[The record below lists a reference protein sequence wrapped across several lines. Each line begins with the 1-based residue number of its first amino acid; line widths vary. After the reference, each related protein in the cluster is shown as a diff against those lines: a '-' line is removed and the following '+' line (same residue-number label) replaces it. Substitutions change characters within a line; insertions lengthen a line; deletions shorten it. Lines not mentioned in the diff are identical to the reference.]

1 MIMKQLGLKKILLLS
16 VMILVGLSVSGVS
29 VMLYLQEKEALTESV
44 INESK
49 TYAAS
54 KAAIVETIINEKVG
68 GISKLAQQYKDK
80 AFKGSREELIEQTFF
95 LANAMNLNSAVLAFE
110 TGDAYWNQTAT
121 AWPDHKFDGDVKT
134 SGWYQDGRRANS
146 VTVTE
151 PYSDEDN
158 VFWLTIIEKIKGGT
172 ISVDMRLNFL
182 NALVKQENSM
192 AGSTAMILNQD
203 TTFLASSF
211 NEITAGTK
219 GSDVAWFKHIAE
231 QAVSS
236 ESALVDYVLDGN
248 DKILFSHRINAGDK
262 DWYFAISID
271 KSTAFAMLDESRNN
285 AIMVSF
291 IAVLI
296 SMILSYL
303 LIQTLYKPILVLKE
317 TILNLSSGDADLT
330 ARLTVDSHDDLG
342 DIAKG
347 VNQFI
352 ENLQNMMLEIQGVTT
367 TLQSNV
373 GRIREQSARNRD
385 ILQNHVSETE
395 QVVTAIEEMNAT
407 AESMATDAANTAGL
421 TQKANDTS
429 TESRRIVEQSQQT
442 VSGLIEDVN
451 LSAEN
456 VQKMNDETQSIN
468 AILSVIG
475 EIAEQT
481 NLLALNAAIEAA
493 RAGDQGRGFAVVADE
508 VRNLASR
515 TKDST
520 EEIEG
525 ALESLLKGT
534 DAVVRSMDNTKA
546 RCQDTANGAGE
557 VAISLETMSDF
568 VNDINDLSTQIATAA
583 EEQSSVTQELSRN
596 MTAISDIVGELDVN
610 GQNSLK
616 DTEDVSEMNA
626 QLMNI
631 VNRFK
636 I

>member
-1 MIMKQLGLKKILLLS
+1 MKQLGLKKILLLS